1 MTSQSWKMLAACT
14 KIVQYKRIKKKYT
27 VTLADIWQSDP
38 QILQPTWTRSPGM
51 KMLDFHNK
59 MKGTRCK
66 KEKNQSKYFRIVAFQ
81 LFISNKRYHANLY
94 CVWTRIWTSMKM
106 PDFHNKMK
114 GTRCK
119 KGESRSKYFRTVEF
133 QPFIINKTYLQCKL
147 VCFIWPRFVQSAKLQ
162 LQTQRILISGAKNVT
177 KYIWLKALQL

>member
-1 MTSQSWKMLAACT
+1 MTSQSWKMLGICT

-81 LFISNKRYHANLY
+81 LFISNKRYLPNLY
-94 CVWTRIWTSMKM
+94 CVWTQIWISMKM
-106 PDFHNKMK
+106 LDFHTKMK
-114 GTRCK
+114 ETPCK
-119 KGESRSKYFRTVEF
+119 KEESRSKYFMTVEF
-133 QPFIINKTYLQCKL
+133 QPFINTKTYLRYKL
-147 VCFIWPRFVQSAKLQ
+147 VCSIWPHFVQSFKSSATDSANLDF
-162 LQTQRILISGAKNVT
+162 RG
-177 KYIWLKALQL
+177 

>member
-1 MTSQSWKMLAACT
+1 MLGICN

-66 KEKNQSKYFRIVAFQ
+66 KEKNQSKYFKIVEFQ
-81 LFISNKRYHANLY
+81 LFITHKRYRLNLY
-94 CVWTRIWTSMKM
+94 CIWIQIWTRSPGMKM
-106 PDFHNKMK
+106 LDFHNKMK
-114 GTRCK
+114 ETRCK
-119 KGESRSKYFRTVEF
+119 KEKSQGKYFRIVEF
-133 QPFIINKTYLQCKL
+133 QPFITNKTYLQYKREAWSHKVPSWKINIVPMKNWINTLNRRYFCTYTN
-147 VCFIWPRFVQSAKLQ
+147 QMLQ
-162 LQTQRILISGAKNVT
+162 QVL
-177 KYIWLKALQL
+177 W